1 MELHMCKVFDEGI
14 GDWID
19 LGVFSTPAK
28 AEGAGTEYIE
38 NACEDAE
45 VTLIDWEVDTNVST
59 HWYQTPGGRVFT
71 RVITKCELDQNL

>member
-1 MELHMCKVFDEGI
+1 MELHMLPLLSFIATIC
-14 GDWID
+14 
-19 LGVFSTPAK
+19 VFSTSAK

-45 VTLIDWEVDTNVST
+45 VTLIDWENDANVST

-71 RVITKCELDQNL
+71 RVITKCCLDENL